1 MALTNLQSDDNIG
14 YIDKHHDTE
23 DGTDII
29 EIQPGNLLLLHLST
43 SFPVA

>member
-1 MALTNLQSDDNIG
+1 MTLTNLQSDDDIG

-29 EIQPGNLLLLHLST
+29 EIQPGR
-43 SFPVA
+43 FVVAAFIY